1 MKNEDLIY
9 FVNSDLST
17 VLKYFSSYNFVL
29 FIARILIRVT
39 GSTLLLKYDI
49 IRDMMIINIFIFLSK
64 MISNRIKK

>member
-64 MISNRIKK
+64 MISNRIK